1 VLDKIDRYL
10 KQGGRLFVLFNFGG
24 VRKQTGLE
32 KILADWGVAVGQ
44 NVVIDEKAHD
54 AQDKYNM
61 VVSTYSTHPLVRP
74 LIRNQIYLVLPREVT
89 KHPQAATG
97 ADAPQVDSLI
107 YSSTAGHVMDDRM
120 LDSVNDKRGNISL
133 MVAVEKGGI
142 RNVSVERGTTRI
154 VIAGD
159 SLFLNNNN
167 IDREAN
173 HELATHVINWL
184 LARNDLLVA
193 VPPRP
198 IAEYKLTMTEA
209 QLSAARWILMG
220 AFPGVVLLLGGLVWL
235 RRRR

>member
-1 VLDKIDRYL
+1 
-10 KQGGRLFVLFNFGG
+10 
-24 VRKQTGLE
+24 
-32 KILADWGVAVGQ
+32 
-44 NVVIDEKAHD
+44 
-54 AQDKYNM
+54 
-61 VVSTYSTHPLVRP
+61 
-74 LIRNQIYLVLPREVT
+74 VLPREVT

-107 YSSTAGHVMDDRM
+107 YSSTAGHVITDIRQDDRM

-142 RNVSVERGTTRI
+142 RNVSAERGTTRI
-154 VIAGD
+154 VVVGD